1 VSPPFVITEEEIGRI
16 AEVFG
21 AAFDAVG

>member
-1 VSPPFVITEEEIGRI
+1 VITEAELARI

-21 AAFDAVG
+21 AAFDAVAVSR